1 MATICTRGPNFD
13 FEPQSVSAIIYRVN
27 LSKLRKLPAAF
38 IPFLVTTVLCI
49 GTSTISPKGVS
60 AAIGSDLNFQALS
73 FQPEAD
79 LFRASSNLSPGFS
92 RRYENVATIGG
103 AVIDARVT
111 IVAQSGNASSELST
125 FDQYDNTQHLSAHT
139 EPSGS
144 AESSGKLRI
153 DFLADGTDTPVVLRN
168 IRSSI
173 ADIDA
178 HEFGTFFGISR
189 YRLSTGTQLSRSGST
204 AGIYRFHSSTTGGS
218 NTDELRI
225 LEVDYD
231 ATSSITTEFGCRA
244 NANGVIGA
252 GGKCGFTV
260 VIGTPIRTLGVVETA
275 VARPT
280 YTVTYNSN
288 TGTSGTVPSSSSGT
302 GEITI
307 ASNTGALSKSPGV
320 FLGWN
325 TLANGT
331 GVAFPPGYTFVP
343 TENVTLYA
351 QYGPA
356 PAPPAADNETSS
368 GLVDVNQIIKV
379 LEGDTAGTGAFLN
392 PSSIRFCATG
402 TPDVS
407 CTSTSL
413 LVANEGT
420 YSVDPQTGD
429 VTFDPLPAFSGLAT
443 PIKYVVA
450 DSTEQIA
457 SATIAVTVVTASAP
471 PYNLSYNLGG
481 GTGTTPT
488 TAANLQQGDT
498 TTLVDNTGFT
508 KTGFTFTGWN
518 CDNSIG
524 AKAAGTT
531 ATQPAANVVCTAQWT
546 AVVAAPTT
554 TYQLSYD
561 LGGGTGTTPTTA
573 ANLQQGDTTTIASG
587 TGLTKTGFTF
597 TGWNCDNSIG
607 AKAAGTTATQPA
619 ANVVCTAQW
628 TAVTTTTIAVTTP
641 TIATPT
647 YQFSYD
653 LGGGTGTT
661 PTTVTGLNK
670 GDATTIANGTG
681 ITKTGFTFTGWNCDN
696 SIGNK
701 AAGTT
706 ATQPA
711 ANVVCTAQWTAVTAT
726 LSPLPTTGIN
736 ANLGLQ
742 IAILVLMVGFVLL
755 LLSHRFQRRWL

>member
-1 MATICTRGPNFD
+1 MYLVKIYKPSYAIGCLVVATLLFIGIG
-13 FEPQSVSAIIYRVN
+13 AIH
-27 LSKLRKLPAAF
+27 PHAA
-38 IPFLVTTVLCI
+38 
-49 GTSTISPKGVS
+49 S

-79 LFRASSNLSPGFS
+79 LFRASSDLSPGFS
-92 RRYENVATIGG
+92 RRYENVATIDG

-111 IVAQSGNASSELST
+111 IVAQSGNVNNELST

-144 AESSGKLRI
+144 AESSGKFRI

-168 IRSSI
+168 IRASI

-178 HEFGTFFGISR
+178 HEFGTFYGISR
-189 YRLSTGTQLSRSGST
+189 YRLATGTQLSRSGST

-231 ATSSITTEFGCRA
+231 ATSSITTEFGCRQ

-260 VIGTPIRTLGVVETA
+260 VVGTPTRTLGVTETA

-288 TGTSGTVPSSSSGT
+288 TGTAGTVPPSSTGT

-307 ASNTGALSKSPGV
+307 AANTGSLSKSPGV

-325 TLANGT
+325 TLVNGT
-331 GVAFPPGYTFVP
+331 GVSFPPGYTFVP

-356 PAPPAADNETSS
+356 PTPPAADNETSS

-407 CTSTSL
+407 CTSNSL
-413 LVANEGT
+413 LVTGQGEYT
-420 YSVDPQTGD
+420 VDPQTGV
-429 VTFDPLPAFSGLAT
+429 VTFNPEPTFTGTAT

-450 DSTEQIA
+450 DSTGQIA
-457 SATIAVTVVTASAP
+457 AATIAVTVVAP
-471 PYNLSYNLGG
+471 PS
-481 GTGTTPT
+481 P
-488 TAANLQQGDT
+488 
-498 TTLVDNTGFT
+498 
-508 KTGFTFTGWN
+508 
-518 CDNSIG
+518 
-524 AKAAGTT
+524 
-531 ATQPAANVVCTAQWT
+531 
-546 AVVAAPTT
+546 
-554 TYQLSYD
+554 TYQLSY
-561 LGGGTGTTPTTA
+561 
-573 ANLQQGDTTTIASG
+573 N
-587 TGLTKTGFTF
+587 
-597 TGWNCDNSIG
+597 
-607 AKAAGTTATQPA
+607 
-619 ANVVCTAQW
+619 
-628 TAVTTTTIAVTTP
+628 
-641 TIATPT
+641 
-647 YQFSYD
+647 

-661 PTTVTGLNK
+661 PTTVTGLNQ
-670 GDATTIANGTG
+670 GDTTALANDSGF
-681 ITKTGFTFTGWNCDN
+681 TKTGYTFTGWNCDN
-696 SIGNK
+696 SIGAQAAGSTATQPAANVICTAQWTAVVTPPSLTYQLSYNLGGGTGTTPTTVTDLNQNDITALADDSGFSKTGFTFAGWNCDNSIGNKVAGSTATQPAANVICTAQWTAVVPAATYQLSYNLGGGTGTTPSTVTGLNQGNTTTIATGTGLTKTGFTFAGWNCDNSIGAK
-701 AAGTT
+701 AAGST

-711 ANVVCTAQWTAVTAT
+711 ANVVCTARWTAVAP
-726 LSPLPTTGIN
+726 SISLPTTGVD
-736 ANLGLQ
+736 ANLTLQ
-742 IAILVLMVGFVLL
+742 IAILALMIGFVWLL
-755 LLSHRFQRRWL
+755 VSHGVQRRRF

>member
-1 MATICTRGPNFD
+1 MYLTKIYKPSCAIGCLVVATLLFIGIG
-13 FEPQSVSAIIYRVN
+13 AIH
-27 LSKLRKLPAAF
+27 PHAA
-38 IPFLVTTVLCI
+38 
-49 GTSTISPKGVS
+49 S

-79 LFRASSNLSPGFS
+79 LFRASSDLSPGFS
-92 RRYENVATIGG
+92 RRYENVATIDG

-111 IVAQSGNASSELST
+111 IVAQSGNVNNELST
-125 FDQYDNTQHLSAHT
+125 FDEYDNTQHLSAHT

-144 AESSGKLRI
+144 AEASGKFRI

-168 IRSSI
+168 IRASI

-178 HEFGTFFGISR
+178 HEFGTFYGISR
-189 YRLSTGTQLSRSGST
+189 YRLATGTQLSRSGST

-231 ATSSITTEFGCRA
+231 ATSSITTEFGCRQ

-260 VIGTPIRTLGVVETA
+260 VVGTPVRTLGVVETA

-288 TGTSGTVPSSSSGT
+288 TGTSGTVPPSSTGT

-307 ASNTGALSKSPGV
+307 AANTGSLSKSPGV

-331 GVAFPPGYTFVP
+331 GVSFPPGYTFVP

-356 PAPPAADNETSS
+356 PTPPAADNETSS

-407 CTSTSL
+407 CTSNSL
-413 LVANEGT
+413 LVTGQGEYT
-420 YSVDPQTGD
+420 VDPQTGV
-429 VTFDPLPAFSGLAT
+429 VTFNPEPTFTGTAT

-450 DSTEQIA
+450 DSTGQIA
-457 SATIAVTVVTASAP
+457 AATIAVTVVAP
-471 PYNLSYNLGG
+471 PS
-481 GTGTTPT
+481 P
-488 TAANLQQGDT
+488 
-498 TTLVDNTGFT
+498 
-508 KTGFTFTGWN
+508 
-518 CDNSIG
+518 
-524 AKAAGTT
+524 
-531 ATQPAANVVCTAQWT
+531 
-546 AVVAAPTT
+546 
-554 TYQLSYD
+554 TYQLSY
-561 LGGGTGTTPTTA
+561 
-573 ANLQQGDTTTIASG
+573 N
-587 TGLTKTGFTF
+587 
-597 TGWNCDNSIG
+597 
-607 AKAAGTTATQPA
+607 
-619 ANVVCTAQW
+619 
-628 TAVTTTTIAVTTP
+628 
-641 TIATPT
+641 
-647 YQFSYD
+647 

-661 PTTVTGLNK
+661 PTTVTGLNQ
-670 GDATTIANGTG
+670 GDTTALANDSGF
-681 ITKTGFTFTGWNCDN
+681 TKTG
-696 SIGNK
+696 
-701 AAGTT
+701 
-706 ATQPA
+706 
-711 ANVVCTAQWTAVTAT
+711 
-726 LSPLPTTGIN
+726 
-736 ANLGLQ
+736 
-742 IAILVLMVGFVLL
+742 
-755 LLSHRFQRRWL
+755 

>member
-1 MATICTRGPNFD
+1 MLFNKVTKL
-13 FEPQSVSAIIYRVN
+13 SSAI
-27 LSKLRKLPAAF
+27 SC
-38 IPFLVTTVLCI
+38 FLVATVVLI
-49 GTSTISPKGVS
+49 GVGIIRPQIAS

-79 LFRASSNLSPGFS
+79 LFRASSDLSPGFT

-111 IVAQSGNASSELST
+111 IVSQSGNVNNELST

-144 AESSGKLRI
+144 AESSGKFRI

-189 YRLSTGTQLSRSGST
+189 YRLATGTQLSRSGST
-204 AGIYRFHSSTTGGS
+204 AGVFRFHSSTTGGS

-231 ATSSITTEFGCRA
+231 ATSSITTEFGCRS

-260 VIGTPIRTLGVVETA
+260 VIGTPVRTLGVVETA

-288 TGTSGTVPSSSSGT
+288 NGTSGSVPASSTGT
-302 GEITI
+302 NEITI
-307 ASNTGALSKSPGV
+307 AGNTGALSKSPGV

-331 GVAFPPGYTFVP
+331 GVSFPPGYTFVP
-343 TENVTLYA
+343 TENMTLYA
-351 QYGPA
+351 QYGPV
-356 PAPPAADNETSS
+356 PSPPTADNETSS
-368 GLVDVNQIIKV
+368 GLVDVNQTINV
-379 LEGDTAGTGAFLN
+379 LVGDTAATGAFLN
-392 PSSIRFCATG
+392 PSSIRLCATG

-413 LVANEGT
+413 LVPNEGT
-420 YSVDPQTGD
+420 YTVDPQTGT
-429 VTFDPLPAFSGLAT
+429 VTFDPLSTFAGTAT

-450 DSTEQIA
+450 DSTGQIA
-457 SATIAVTVVTASAP
+457 SASIAVTVATPSAP
-471 PYNLSYNLGG
+471 PYDLSYNLDG

-488 TAANLQQGDT
+488 TVTGLNQGDT
-498 TTLVDNTGFT
+498 TVLADGTGFN

-524 AKAAGTT
+524 AKAAG
-531 ATQPAANVVCTAQWT
+531 
-546 AVVAAPTT
+546 
-554 TYQLSYD
+554 S
-561 LGGGTGTTPTTA
+561 
-573 ANLQQGDTTTIASG
+573 
-587 TGLTKTGFTF
+587 
-597 TGWNCDNSIG
+597 
-607 AKAAGTTATQPA
+607 TATQPA

-628 TAVTTTTIAVTTP
+628 TAVTPQSP
-641 TIATPT
+641 TFQSTKVQIE
-647 YQFSYD
+647 
-653 LGGGTGTT
+653 GT
-661 PTTVTGLNK
+661 
-670 GDATTIANGTG
+670 A
-681 ITKTGFTFTGWNCDN
+681 
-696 SIGNK
+696 
-701 AAGTT
+701 
-706 ATQPA
+706 
-711 ANVVCTAQWTAVTAT
+711 
-726 LSPLPTTGIN
+726 PLPTTGLDIN
-736 ANLGLQ
+736 FGLQ
-742 IAILVLMVGFVLL
+742 IGVLVLMIGFALL
-755 LLSHRFQRRWL
+755 LMSHGFQRRWL

>member
-1 MATICTRGPNFD
+1 MLFNKVTKL
-13 FEPQSVSAIIYRVN
+13 SSAI
-27 LSKLRKLPAAF
+27 SC
-38 IPFLVTTVLCI
+38 FLVATVVLI
-49 GTSTISPKGVS
+49 GVGIIRPQIAS

-79 LFRASSNLSPGFS
+79 LFRASSDLSPGFS

-111 IVAQSGNASSELST
+111 IVSQSGNVNNELST

-144 AESSGKLRI
+144 AESSGKFRI

-189 YRLSTGTQLSRSGST
+189 YRLATGTQISRSGST
-204 AGIYRFHSSTTGGS
+204 AGVFRFHSSTTGAS

-231 ATSSITTEFGCRA
+231 ATSSITTEFGCRS

-260 VIGTPIRTLGVVETA
+260 VIGTPVRTLGVVETA

-288 TGTSGTVPSSSSGT
+288 GGTSGSVPTSSTGT
-302 GEITI
+302 NEITI
-307 ASNTGALSKSPGV
+307 AGNIGALSKSPGV

-331 GVAFPPGYTFVP
+331 GVSFPPGYIFVP
-343 TENVTLYA
+343 TENMTLYA
-351 QYGPA
+351 QYGPV
-356 PAPPAADNETSS
+356 PSPPTADNEASS
-368 GLVDVNQIIKV
+368 GLVDVNQIINV
-379 LEGDTAGTGAFLN
+379 LEGDVAGVGAFLN
-392 PSSIRFCATG
+392 PSSIRLCATG

-413 LVANEGT
+413 PVANEGT
-420 YSVDPQTGD
+420 YTVDPQTGV
-429 VTFDPLPAFSGLAT
+429 VTFDPLPAFSGAAT

-450 DSTEQIA
+450 DSTGQIA
-457 SATIAVTVVTASAP
+457 AATIAVTVTTPSAP
-471 PYNLSYNLGG
+471 PYDLSYNLDG

-488 TAANLQQGDT
+488 TVTGLNQGDT
-498 TTLVDNTGFT
+498 TALADGTGFT

-524 AKAAGTT
+524 PKTAGSTATQPAANVVCTAQWIAITAAPATQYELSYNLDGGTGTTPTTVTGLNQGNTTVLADGTGFTKTGFTFTGWNCDNSIGPKTAGSTATQPAADVVCTAQWAAITTTPQSSTYQLSYNLDGGTGTTPTTVTGLNQGNTTTLASGTGFTKTGFTFTGWNCDNSIGPKTAGST

-546 AVVAAPTT
+546 AVATAPQSPTF
-554 TYQLSYD
+554 QSSKVQIE
-561 LGGGTGTTPTTA
+561 GTA
-573 ANLQQGDTTTIASG
+573 
-587 TGLTKTGFTF
+587 
-597 TGWNCDNSIG
+597 
-607 AKAAGTTATQPA
+607 
-619 ANVVCTAQW
+619 
-628 TAVTTTTIAVTTP
+628 
-641 TIATPT
+641 
-647 YQFSYD
+647 
-653 LGGGTGTT
+653 
-661 PTTVTGLNK
+661 
-670 GDATTIANGTG
+670 
-681 ITKTGFTFTGWNCDN
+681 
-696 SIGNK
+696 
-701 AAGTT
+701 
-706 ATQPA
+706 
-711 ANVVCTAQWTAVTAT
+711 
-726 LSPLPTTGIN
+726 PLPTTGLDIN
-736 ANLGLQ
+736 FGLQ
-742 IAILVLMVGFVLL
+742 IGVLVLMIGFALL
-755 LLSHRFQRRWL
+755 LMSHGFQRRWL

>member
-111 IVAQSGNASSELST
+111 IVAQSGNTGSELST

-546 AVVAAPTT
+546 AV
-554 TYQLSYD
+554 
-561 LGGGTGTTPTTA
+561 
-573 ANLQQGDTTTIASG
+573 
-587 TGLTKTGFTF
+587 
-597 TGWNCDNSIG
+597 
-607 AKAAGTTATQPA
+607 
-619 ANVVCTAQW
+619 
-628 TAVTTTTIAVTTP
+628 TTTTIAVTTP

-647 YQFSYD
+647 YQLSYE

-661 PTTVTGLNK
+661 PATAANLHQ
-670 GDATTIANGTG
+670 GDTTTIASGTG
-681 ITKTGFTFTGWNCDN
+681 LTKTGFTFTGWNCDN

>member
-1 MATICTRGPNFD
+1 VNKIKINKRSSA
-13 FEPQSVSAIIYRVN
+13 VSY
-27 LSKLRKLPAAF
+27 
-38 IPFLVTTVLCI
+38 FLVATVLFMGMGAI
-49 GTSTISPKGVS
+49 RPQIAS

-79 LFRASSNLSPGFS
+79 LFRASSNLSPGFN
-92 RRYENVATIGG
+92 RRYENVAIIDGV
-103 AVIDARVT
+103 AIDARVT
-111 IVAQSGNASSELST
+111 IVAQSGNVNNELST
-125 FDQYDNTQHLSAHT
+125 FDQYDDTQHLSAHT

-144 AESSGKLRI
+144 AESSGKFRI

-189 YRLSTGTQLSRSGST
+189 YRLATGTQLSRSGST
-204 AGIYRFHSSTTGGS
+204 AGVFRFHSSTTGGS

-231 ATSSITTEFGCRA
+231 ATSSVTTEFGCRQ

-260 VIGTPIRTLGVVETA
+260 VIGTPVRTLGVVETA

-288 TGTSGTVPSSSSGT
+288 TGTSGTVPPSSTGT

-307 ASNTGALSKSPGV
+307 ASNTGSLSKSSEV

-343 TENVTLYA
+343 TENITLYA
-351 QYGPA
+351 QYGSTPT
-356 PAPPAADNETSS
+356 PPTADNETSS
-368 GLVDVNQIIKV
+368 GLVDVNQIINV
-379 LEGDTAGTGAFLN
+379 LVGDSAGTGAFLN
-392 PSSIRFCATG
+392 PSSIGLCATG

-413 LVANEGT
+413 LIANEGT
-420 YSVDPQTGD
+420 YTVDPQTGI
-429 VTFDPLPAFSGLAT
+429 VTFDPLPTFSGTAT
-443 PIKYVVA
+443 PIKYVVT
-450 DSTEQIA
+450 DSTGQIA
-457 SATIAVTVVTASAP
+457 AATIAVTVAIPSAP
-471 PYNLSYNLGG
+471 PYDLSYDLGG

-488 TAANLQQGDT
+488 TVTGLNQGDT
-498 TTLVDNTGFT
+498 TVLADDTGFN

-524 AKAAGTT
+524 AKAAGST
-531 ATQPAANVVCTAQWT
+531 ATQPAADVVCTAQWVAIT
-546 AVVAAPTT
+546 AAPSTQ
-554 TYQLSYD
+554 YELSYD
-561 LGGGTGTTPTTA
+561 LGGGTGTTPTTVTSL
-573 ANLQQGDTTTIASG
+573 NQGDTTVLADG
-587 TGLTKTGFTF
+587 TGFNKTGFTF

-607 AKAAGTTATQPA
+607 AKAAGSTATQPA

-628 TAVTTTTIAVTTP
+628 APITAAPQSSTF
-641 TIATPT
+641 
-647 YQFSYD
+647 QLSYN

-661 PTTVTGLNK
+661 PTTVTSLNQ
-670 GDATTIANGTG
+670 GNTTTLASGSG
-681 ITKTGFTFTGWNCDN
+681 FTKTGFSFTGWNCDN
-696 SIGNK
+696 SIGAK
-701 AAGTT
+701 AAGST

-711 ANVVCTAQWTAVTAT
+711 ANVVCTAKWTAVSLRSASLAPLGT
-726 LSPLPTTGIN
+726 PLPTTGFDS
-736 ANLGLQ
+736 NLGLQ
-742 IAILVLMVGFVLL
+742 AAVLVLMVGYTLI
-755 LLSHRFQRRWL
+755 LLSHGFRRRLL

>member
-1 MATICTRGPNFD
+1 LNKD
-13 FEPQSVSAIIYRVN
+13 KYLSSAVCC
-27 LSKLRKLPAAF
+27 
-38 IPFLVTTVLCI
+38 FLITTVVFM
-49 GTSTISPKGVS
+49 GVGIIRPQVAS

-79 LFRASSNLSPGFS
+79 LFRASSDLSPGFN

-111 IVAQSGNASSELST
+111 IVSQSGNVNNELST

-144 AESSGKLRI
+144 SESSGKFRI
-153 DFLADGTDTPVVLRN
+153 DFLADGTDTPVVIRN

-189 YRLSTGTQLSRSGST
+189 YRLATGTQLSRSGST
-204 AGIYRFHSSTTGGS
+204 AGVFRFHSSTTGAS

-231 ATSSITTEFGCRA
+231 ATSSITTEFGCRS

-260 VIGTPIRTLGVVETA
+260 VIGTPVRTLGVVETA

-288 TGTSGTVPSSSSGT
+288 SGTSGSVPASSTGT
-302 GEITI
+302 NEITI
-307 ASNTGALSKSPGV
+307 AGNTGALSKSPGV

-331 GVAFPPGYTFVP
+331 GVSFPPGYTFVP
-343 TENVTLYA
+343 TENMTLYA

-356 PAPPAADNETSS
+356 PPPPAADNETSS
-368 GLVDVNQIIKV
+368 GLVDVNQTINV
-379 LEGDTAGTGAFLN
+379 LVGDTAATGAFLN
-392 PSSIRFCATG
+392 PSSIRLCATG

-413 LVANEGT
+413 LVPNEGT
-420 YSVDPQTGD
+420 YTVDPQTGT
-429 VTFDPLPAFSGLAT
+429 VTFDPLSTFSGTAT

-450 DSTEQIA
+450 DSTGQIA
-457 SATIAVTVVTASAP
+457 SAAIAVTVVTPSAP
-471 PYNLSYNLGG
+471 PYDLSYNLDGGTGTTPTTATGLNQGDTTVLADGTGFNKAGFTFTGWNCDNSIGAKAAGSTATQPAADVVCTAQWAAITSAPATQYELSYDLGGGTGTTPTTATSLNQGDTTVLADGTGFNKAGFTFTGWNCDNSIGAKAAGSIATQPAADVVCTAQWAAITAAPQSSTFQLSYNLGG

-488 TAANLQQGDT
+488 TATGLNQGDT
-498 TTLVDNTGFT
+498 TTLASGTGFT

-524 AKAAGTT
+524 AKAAGST
-531 ATQPAANVVCTAQWT
+531 ATQPAANVVCTAKWT
-546 AVVAAPTT
+546 A
-554 TYQLSYD
+554 
-561 LGGGTGTTPTTA
+561 
-573 ANLQQGDTTTIASG
+573 
-587 TGLTKTGFTF
+587 
-597 TGWNCDNSIG
+597 
-607 AKAAGTTATQPA
+607 
-619 ANVVCTAQW
+619 
-628 TAVTTTTIAVTTP
+628 
-641 TIATPT
+641 
-647 YQFSYD
+647 
-653 LGGGTGTT
+653 
-661 PTTVTGLNK
+661 
-670 GDATTIANGTG
+670 
-681 ITKTGFTFTGWNCDN
+681 
-696 SIGNK
+696 
-701 AAGTT
+701 
-706 ATQPA
+706 
-711 ANVVCTAQWTAVTAT
+711 AT
-726 LSPLPTTGIN
+726 LRSASLAPLGTPLPTTGFDS
-736 ANLGLQ
+736 NLGLQ
-742 IAILVLMVGFVLL
+742 AAVLVLMVGYALI
-755 LLSHRFQRRWL
+755 LLSHGFRRRLL